1 MTIPPPDLPA
11 LPTTESQQTL
21 QHKRRLTRLSVSCA
35 IGALV
40 AAAIWTPFMVFIAI
54 KIHPHELDRI
64 APPNDYTAM
73 LQHDA
78 ALQLGV
84 VLIASFLLISALA
97 GVAII
102 AGRKARRL
110 GTSDA
115 TLRQLDTLG
124 AWSLAISV
132 LGVAALVVVFEALDV
147 FEEVP
152 LAIWGAGIGF
162 VAALFERF
170 VYHIVVVVIVN
181 IIALSALGSFVLRRI
196 MAGKASGYASGQPER
211 RRWQRFLAILA
222 QGVPVL
228 ILLLWFVIVSLI
240 AEVIATFHMYIVF

>member
-1 MTIPPPDLPA
+1 
-11 LPTTESQQTL
+11 
-21 QHKRRLTRLSVSCA
+21 
-35 IGALV
+35 
-40 AAAIWTPFMVFIAI
+40 
-54 KIHPHELDRI
+54 
-64 APPNDYTAM
+64 M

-84 VLIASFLLISALA
+84 VLIASFLLIPALA
-97 GVAII
+97 EVAII
-102 AGRKARRL
+102 AGRKARGL

-132 LGVAALVVVFEALDV
+132 LGVAALVVVFEAFDV

-162 VAALFERF
+162 VAARFERF
-170 VYHIVVVVIVN
+170 VYPIVVVVIVN
-181 IIALSALGSFVLRRI
+181 TIVLSTLNSYILQRI

-211 RRWQRFLAILA
+211 RRWRRFLAILA
-222 QGVPVL
+222 QGVPL
-228 ILLLWFVIVSLI
+228 AILLLWFVIVSLI
-240 AEVIATFHMYIVF
+240 AEFIATFYLYFVF